1 MVILEE
7 VMQRFYRKA
16 KIEESLSR
24 SAISGL
30 STGVGD
36 GGRIAR
42 EIVVSGIRMNCRT
55 KSSILP
61 FVVILSGLT
70 RQYASVEAPRL
81 GLRKPSSAKDGGP
94 RCCGALTALELT
106 TPATLLSRDM
116 LIPIICPTC
125 RHIGAVSAARLPRK
139 LVCSACN
146 AIHIFD
152 LPPPAS
158 RDPPPRD
165 AGVLSSQGSVLKQGY
180 FRSFGA
186 TELEWSSTDYA
197 TTGKQKTAVNL
208 GASARSAVRPGQRQQ
223 AH

>member
-1 MVILEE
+1 
-7 VMQRFYRKA
+7 
-16 KIEESLSR
+16 
-24 SAISGL
+24 
-30 STGVGD
+30 
-36 GGRIAR
+36 
-42 EIVVSGIRMNCRT
+42 MNCRT

-61 FVVILSGLT
+61 FVVILSDSP
-70 RQYASVEAPRL
+70 ASTQASKHLDLGCVSLHPR
-81 GLRKPSSAKDGGP
+81 RMVAP

-180 FRSFGA
+180 FR
-186 TELEWSSTDYA
+186 
-197 TTGKQKTAVNL
+197 
-208 GASARSAVRPGQRQQ
+208 
-223 AH
+223 